1 MLNLNIWFAN
11 AQGDIN
17 RNAAWDVLCG
27 HHFEARAALTWV
39 SGRGYHLT
47 VNVDGDGRVLDA
59 WYADAP
65 GWERVRADVKA
76 HFDVHPT
83 RAIRERLLAEA

>member
-1 MLNLNIWFAN
+1 MPDLNIWFAN
-11 AQGDIN
+11 VQGDIN

-27 HHFEARAALTWV
+27 NHREARAALTWV
-39 SGRGYHLT
+39 NGRGYHLT
-47 VNVDGDGRVLDA
+47 VNVDGEGRVLDT

-76 HFDVHPT
+76 HFNAHPT
-83 RAIRERLLAEA
+83 RAIHERLSPGV

>member
-1 MLNLNIWFAN
+1 MLDLNIWYAN
-11 AQGDIN
+11 VRGDIN

-27 HHFEARAALTWV
+27 NHREARAALTWV

-47 VNVDGDGRVLDA
+47 VNVDSVRVLDV
-59 WYADAP
+59 WYTDAP

-76 HFDVHPT
+76 YFDAHPT
-83 RAIRERLLAEA
+83 QAIRERLSPGV